1 MLVISLKDCGEIIAG
16 DGSILRELLNPRA
29 RPGTE
34 RRKKEALPIHY
45 SLAHAKVM
53 PGQTTKPHRLKAS
66 EVYYILEGQG
76 MMTINNDSLKVKPDS
91 LIYIPPH
98 SKQYIKNTG
107 TSILKFLCIVD
118 PPWIPENEENSYD

>member
-1 MLVISLKDCGEIIAG
+1 MLVISLKDCREITAG
-16 DGSILRELLNPRA
+16 DGSILRELLNPEA
-29 RPGTE
+29 RPCAKRAG
-34 RRKKEALPIHY
+34 KKTLPVHY

-76 MMTINNDSLKVKPDS
+76 MMSIDDDSLKVKPDS
-91 LIYIPPH
+91 LIYIPPN

-118 PPWIPENEENSYD
+118 PPWIPENEKISI